1 MNMKRSGILRCYM
14 NEKKKNKFQRQA
26 IVCQICNL
34 LMIII
39 LTIITSVILY
49 LLCDD
54 IGVSLFLL
62 PILLFFNGFIE
73 ERFISRII
81 NVVVE
86 KIVK

>member
-1 MNMKRSGILRCYM
+1 MKQYYVQSEIKGIQISLRIDDYDI
-14 NEKKKNKFQRQA
+14 
-26 IVCQICNL
+26 IVNVSFI
-34 LMIII
+34 
-39 LTIITSVILY
+39 IITSVILY

-73 ERFISRII
+73 ERFISRIV
-81 NVVVE
+81 NGVVE

>member
-1 MNMKRSGILRCYM
+1 MKQYYVQSEIKGIQISLRIDDYDI
-14 NEKKKNKFQRQA
+14 
-26 IVCQICNL
+26 IVNVSFI
-34 LMIII
+34 
-39 LTIITSVILY
+39 IITSVILY

>member
-1 MNMKRSGILRCYM
+1 MKQYYVQSEIKGIQISLRIDDYDI
-14 NEKKKNKFQRQA
+14 
-26 IVCQICNL
+26 IVNVSFI
-34 LMIII
+34 
-39 LTIITSVILY
+39 IITSVILY
-49 LLCDD
+49 LLCED

-62 PILLFFNGFIE
+62 PVLLLFYGFTE

>member
-1 MNMKRSGILRCYM
+1 
-14 NEKKKNKFQRQA
+14 
-26 IVCQICNL
+26 
-34 LMIII
+34 MIII

-49 LLCDD
+49 LLCED

-62 PILLFFNGFIE
+62 PVLLLFYGFIE
-73 ERFISRII
+73 ERFISRIV

>member
-1 MNMKRSGILRCYM
+1 MK
-14 NEKKKNKFQRQA
+14 KKKNTFQRQA

-49 LLCDD
+49 LLFED

-62 PILLFFNGFIE
+62 PVLLLFYGFIE
-73 ERFISRII
+73 ERFISRIV
-81 NVVVE
+81 NGVVE